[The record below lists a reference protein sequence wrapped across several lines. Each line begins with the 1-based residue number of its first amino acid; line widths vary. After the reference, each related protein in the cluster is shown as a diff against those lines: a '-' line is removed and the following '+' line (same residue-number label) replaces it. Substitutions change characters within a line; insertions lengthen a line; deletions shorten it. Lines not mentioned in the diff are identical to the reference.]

1 MEVAKAGGVSFN
13 PLNGIA
19 AIALAGALARQ
30 GELAEAEELLEQVLP
45 LLDIDSFQIQYAE
58 ALLALAE
65 VRQARGDGAGAQAAA
80 EEARRLIAGFADPGM
95 LTARLERAGRA
106 PRPAGGRR
114 TAPGPAGELT
124 ERELVVLR
132 LLATTLSQREI
143 AQELYVSVNTV
154 RTHIQGV
161 YRKLGAASREEAVA
175 AARDHGLLPGGA
187 GPG

>member
-1 MEVAKAGGVSFN
+1 M
-13 PLNGIA
+13 
-19 AIALAGALARQ
+19 LA
-30 GELAEAEELLEQVLP
+30 
-45 LLDIDSFQIQYAE
+45 
-58 ALLALAE
+58 
-65 VRQARGDGAGAQAAA
+65 
-80 EEARRLIAGFADPGM
+80 
-95 LTARLERAGRA
+95 ARLERAGRRA
-106 PRPAGGRR
+106 GRPAAAGPRR
-114 TAPGPAGELT
+114 RPAGELT

-187 GPG
+187 GPFRNGAAGAGGPA